1 MFHVDQPENDF
12 STLFSTLRSEPQSYS
27 LGAPFVFGCAVGR
40 SFYEPVLP
48 AGTVSVGWSSA
59 AAHWLS
65 RTPAA
70 LTEHLWAP
78 TARSPGAAPFA
89 EQARRDWH
97 SFVRLR
103 ADELRPG
110 EACPV
115 EVSAGEQV
123 RLVERRGSW
132 GRLAEPG
139 GGRCWLHETAWSDR
153 EAGEL
158 VGDPATASQ
167 RDLEL
172 AGRGFSEGEERRY
185 RADHPDLAPDFAL
198 VEAYL
203 ARAPETSPAELPRF
217 LAGGKL
223 GGAR

>member
-1 MFHVDQPENDF
+1 MGTRWLV
-12 STLFSTLRSEPQSYS
+12 LAAL
-27 LGAPFVFGCAVGR
+27 LGG
-40 SFYEPVLP
+40 
-48 AGTVSVGWSSA
+48 A
-59 AAHWLS
+59 AAS
-65 RTPAA
+65 GAVVVKRDGARVMK
-70 LTEHLWAP
+70 AP
-78 TARSPGAAPFA
+78 RF
-89 EQARRDWH
+89 
-97 SFVRLR
+97 F
-103 ADELRPG
+103 G

-139 GGRCWLHETAWSDR
+139 DGRCWLHETAWSDR